1 MRFIFSAAL
10 AALLLLV
17 DTLTAICVGI
27 GLAAFVFAL
36 VGRAILR
43 RKFNA
48 RSDANEGQL
57 WLLEFQLR
65 SAILDATPRERLL
78 KEAMRSTRGGRAAA
92 IRKVLRDLE
101 DETDPPKKAASGV
114 VIDMGHPAGLR
125 GWLGGRLWYSR
136 IDLP

>member
-1 MRFIFSAAL
+1 MGAVKIEYAIL
-10 AALLLLV
+10 AARLLV
-17 DTLTAICVGI
+17 DTLTAIYVGI

-36 VGRAILR
+36 VGRAIW

-48 RSDANEGQL
+48 RSDANEGPPL

-78 KEAMRSTRGGRAAA
+78 KKALRSTRGGRAAA

-101 DETDPPKKAASGV
+101 NETDAAT
-114 VIDMGHPAGLR
+114 
-125 GWLGGRLWYSR
+125 GWDQSDGTSRTTARANRSRFITSRL
-136 IDLP
+136 